1 MIINYYPITT
11 EFDGKLPQVTLPN
24 AEFLKYL
31 GEDRFRQLVSRH
43 YDLLVQ
49 STIKHLFPTH
59 EFALQ
64 NAKSRSA
71 DFFIQLMEGPDYYRQ
86 NRGEPMMR
94 KRHLP
99 FTIDMDA
106 RIVWLQCYQTALME
120 LHDVPQDLTQSFWN
134 YLDKFS
140 LWMINS

>member
-1 MIINYYPITT
+1 MITTYFNITT

-24 AEFLKYL
+24 PDFLKYL
-31 GEDRFRQLVSRH
+31 GEEQFRGLVSRH

-49 STIKHLFPTH
+49 SPIKHLFPTH

-71 DFFIQLMEGPDYYRQ
+71 DFFIQLMGGPEYYRE

-106 RIVWLQCYQTALME
+106 RIVWLQCYQIALHE
-120 LHDVPQDLTQSFWN
+120 LKDVPGHLIQSFWN